1 VILGFELVIYKTQT
15 LRTLPGE
22 ELFRMS
28 KEGREGILVVEC
40 ACGILMRGT
49 VDELVPIVQKH
60 AFESHNM
67 KVTREDVL
75 SRARP
80 DA

>member
-1 VILGFELVIYKTQT
+1 MILGFVLVIKEPRT
-15 LRTLPGE
+15 LRTLPGK

-28 KEGREGILVVEC
+28 KEGQQGVLVVEC

-49 VDELVPIVQKH
+49 VDELVRIVQKH

-80 DA
+80 QA